1 MHDRHGPAPVSGGGM
16 GMDGGGSPGQAAGAY
31 QARYAGNGAGAG
43 AGAGAAVM
51 AAGGGARGRDTA
63 GGHGSATGHGRSGDG
78 RAGAGA
84 MAQGYGRGGG
94 AGVSGHGDGA
104 RAGWQRGGG
113 EAISGGVQGR
123 AGHGAYSEGGLWPG
137 GEAGDGPGD
146 GMGAHPGDGLGA
158 RPGAGA
164 QSGPEDG
171 NHAAQA
177 REEGG
182 ASHDV
187 YALELPRHMAV
198 DPAVEGRF
206 KALCAQTGFT
216 PEQARAAVDFWVAE
230 TEAAAGHSM
239 EQCEATL
246 RKQWGRGYG
255 ERLEGARQAAR
266 VLDGRMGGRL
276 GRLLQGPMGNSP
288 EVVEMLSHVA
298 GALNEDSVGAP
309 GAVPGG
315 AAAGSHGP
323 MSTEEFLRNV
333 VFKR

>member
-16 GMDGGGSPGQAAGAY
+16 GMNDGGTPGHAAGAY
-31 QARYAGNGAGAG
+31 QAQYAGAG
-43 AGAGAAVM
+43 AGAGASAGAGAV
-51 AAGGGARGRDTA
+51 AAGGGARG
-63 GGHGSATGHGRSGDG
+63 HGSAMGHGRPGDG
-78 RAGAGA
+78 RAGAGGFA
-84 MAQGYGRGGG
+84 PGYGRGAGGSGYGDGAQAGWHHGSGEALPGGVGRASRGSSAGGGMLPGGG
-94 AGVSGHGDGA
+94 AG
-104 RAGWQRGGG
+104 AGPD
-113 EAISGGVQGR
+113 V
-123 AGHGAYSEGGLWPG
+123 
-137 GEAGDGPGD
+137 
-146 GMGAHPGDGLGA
+146 GMGA
-158 RPGAGA
+158 RPGADA
-164 QSGPEDG
+164 QAGPEEGMHAEAARDDG
-171 NHAAQA
+171 RS
-177 REEGG
+177 RED
-182 ASHDV
+182 A

-206 KALCAQTGFT
+206 RALCAQTGFT

-239 EQCEATL
+239 EQCETTL

-298 GALNEDSVGAP
+298 GALNEDSVGTP

-315 AAAGSHGP
+315 AAAGAHGP

>member
-1 MHDRHGPAPVSGGGM
+1 MMHDRHGTAPVSGGGM
-16 GMDGGGSPGQAAGAY
+16 GLDGGGSPGHAAGAY
-31 QARYAGNGAGAG
+31 QARHAGTGAGASAGAG
-43 AGAGAAVM
+43 AGA
-51 AAGGGARGRDTA
+51 
-63 GGHGSATGHGRSGDG
+63 HGSAMEHGRSGDG
-78 RAGAGA
+78 RAAAGA
-84 MAQGYGRGGG
+84 VAPGYGRGAGG
-94 AGVSGHGDGA
+94 FGHGDGA
-104 RAGWQRGGG
+104 RAGWHHGGG
-113 EAISGGVQGR
+113 EAISGGVSGR
-123 AGHGAYSEGGLWPG
+123 AGHGAHVEGGLWPG
-137 GEAGDGPGD
+137 GEVGDGPGD
-146 GMGAHPGDGLGA
+146 SMGA

-164 QSGPEDG
+164 QAGPDDAKRGEPAQDDGRASED
-171 NHAAQA
+171 A
-177 REEGG
+177 
-182 ASHDV
+182 
-187 YALELPRHMAV
+187 YAFALPRHMAV

-206 KALCAQTGFT
+206 RALCAQTGFT
-216 PEQARAAVDFWVAE
+216 PEQAHAAVDFWVAE

-315 AAAGSHGP
+315 AAAGAHGP